1 VIAELKLASPSG
13 FRASVDPSEYL
24 RAVSGAAALS
34 VVTEPVAFG
43 GSYDLLRLAAESTDL
58 PILMKDFVVSEEQLR
73 SAVAL
78 GADAVLLITGILG
91 EGELERL
98 YGAAASMGLEVLVE
112 VHDELDLE
120 RALALRPRMVG
131 VNSRDLFTL
140 RIDRG
145 LQARLLGMI
154 PQGIIRV
161 AESGIRGPDDLR
173 ALREAGAD
181 AFLVGTAL
189 MMDPGLLRELLS
201 A

>member
-1 VIAELKLASPSG
+1 MIAELKLASPSG

-24 RAVSGAAALS
+24 RAVSGAAAQRGHG
-34 VVTEPVAFG
+34 AG
-43 GSYDLLRLAAESTDL
+43 GVRRELRPAAAGCRVHGPPDTHEGL
-58 PILMKDFVVSEEQLR
+58 RGLEEQLR

-78 GADAVLLITGILG
+78 GADAVLLITRILG

-131 VNSRDLFTL
+131 VNSRDLLTL